1 LSVLAALVFLSPRGA
16 LVAFAVAAPL
26 AAAAV
31 VAARRARTRAVLA
44 LEPPSSRKTAE
55 LASLVAVPLLL
66 ALAATGPAIRSPV
79 GRGILDNA
87 EAIFVFDTSRSMEAA
102 AEAHAPTRLDQATKV
117 ALELRDAVPDV
128 RAGVSSITTQL
139 LPELFPSAD
148 ELAFAG
154 TVNGAIGVLKPPP
167 PAFQLVA
174 TTFDPL
180 GALRDQGFFTL
191 SVHHRVA
198 ILLTDGESVKF
209 FPKYVGQRLTARLPT
224 TGFGGGGGPQK
235 PQAPV
240 KLIVLRFGS
249 AHDRIYRS
257 DGTVDPG
264 YRPDLGAPTVAA
276 ELAQDAGGLLFQG
289 NQLMAAEKALRKAI
303 GSGPKSRRVTATKTT
318 RLAVYTALASF
329 LPLGLLVW
337 RRNLVAL

>member
-1 LSVLAALVFLSPRGA
+1 M
-16 LVAFAVAAPL
+16 
-26 AAAAV
+26 
-31 VAARRARTRAVLA
+31 
-44 LEPPSSRKTAE
+44 
-55 LASLVAVPLLL
+55 PLLL

-87 EAIFVFDTSRSMEAA
+87 EAIFVFDTSRSMAA
-102 AEAHAPTRLDQATKV
+102 AAGAHAPSRLDQAKTV
-117 ALELRDAVPDV
+117 ALKLREAVPDV
-128 RAGVSSITTQL
+128 RSGVASITTQL
-139 LPELFPSAD
+139 LPELFPTAD
-148 ELAFAG
+148 ELAFTG

-191 SVHHRVA
+191 SVQHRVA
-198 ILLTDGESVKF
+198 ILLSDGESVRF

-224 TGFGGGGGPQK
+224 TGFGGGGGPLQK
-235 PQAPV
+235 PQARV

-264 YRPDLGAPTVAA
+264 YRPDFSAPTIAA
-276 ELAQDAGGLLFQG
+276 ELALDAGGLLFPG
-289 NQLMAAEKALRKAI
+289 NQVAAADKALRKAI
-303 GSGPKSRRVTATKTT
+303 GSGPKSRRVTATRTT
-318 RLAVYTALASF
+318 RLAVYTALASL
-329 LPLGLLVW
+329 LPLGFFVW